1 MTGDEIRKKFTD
13 YFVERGHTLVKSDD
27 LIPQNDPTLLFT
39 NAGMV
44 QFKNVFLGKETR
56 DYKRAVS
63 VQKCVRAG
71 GKHNDLEM
79 VGRTARHHTFFEM
92 LGNFSFGDYFKKEAI
107 EFGWEFL
114 TDILKLPKEKL
125 YISVFETDDEAFNY
139 WADDIGVPKERIVRL
154 GEEDNFW
161 SMGPTG
167 PCGPCSEIHIDQGEA
182 LGCGKSD
189 CAVGCECDRY
199 LEIWNLVFMQY
210 DRDEQGN
217 LSPLPNPCIDT
228 GMGLE
233 RLAAVSQKQ
242 PSNYDSDLL
251 SKIIGD
257 AAEIAKTPYGSNES
271 TDVSLKVI
279 ADHSRAA
286 AFLVNDGI
294 LPSNEGRG
302 YVLRRIIRRA
312 LRHGKMLGIGFPF
325 LHQITDK
332 IVSYFKEAYPELE
345 ENRVFIN
352 RVAQNEEESFKNTLH
367 YGTQRLDEILEKVK
381 KSGGSVIPGEEVFKL
396 YDTYGF
402 PVDLAQDIAQ
412 DANYTLD
419 LDGFNKAMQ
428 NQKEMAMAS
437 WKGSGEKEISPFF
450 KTYLQ
455 DSPPTKF
462 EGYTQTYSESLVTA
476 ILKNDNEIDSAS
488 EGEEITFLTKAS
500 PFYGES
506 GGQMGD
512 LGKALNE
519 NVQLEI
525 ANATKPVPELIAH
538 HAKVTRGT
546 LKKGDKIALQ
556 VDPVNRQNTALN
568 HTSTHLLHAALK
580 TVLGDHVKQAGSLV
594 ASDRLR
600 FDYSHFSQLTEKEKA
615 KIEGLVN
622 EEIRKNTAV
631 HTKEMSIQEALD
643 DGATALFGEKYGSSV
658 RVVSVPG
665 FSKELC
671 GGTHISATGDVGI
684 FKIISEGSVAS
695 GVRRIEAI
703 TGSAA
708 LEKVQED
715 GDSLNEIRNVLK
727 SQPKEEVG
735 RIQKLIEKNREL
747 EKQIQSLK
755 EKMLFGGGQN
765 KSEEFVEINGIKT
778 LVKNLENMD
787 SKTMRTYIDNA
798 KNKMQS
804 GVIVVG
810 SVQNGKVLLAAGVTK
825 DLTKQYHAGNLLK
838 EIAQIVGGNGGG
850 RPDMA
855 QAGGSKPENLDKALE
870 QVSILI
876 KNNGEA

>member
-13 YFVERGHTLVKSDD
+13 YFVERGHTLVQSDI
-27 LIPQNDPTLLFT
+27 LVPQNDPTLLFT

-114 TDILKLPKEKL
+114 TDVLKLPKEKL
-125 YISVFETDDEAFNY
+125 YVSVFETDDEAFDH
-139 WADDIGVPKERIVRL
+139 WANDIGIPKERICRL

-182 LGCGKSD
+182 LGCDKPD
-189 CAVGCECDRY
+189 CAVGCDCDRY

-210 DRDEQGN
+210 DRDEKGN

-233 RLAAVSQKQ
+233 RLTAVVQKQ

-251 SKIIGD
+251 SKIIAD
-257 AAEIAKTPYGSNES
+257 AAEIAKLSYGSDES
-271 TDVSLKVI
+271 KDVSLKVI

-286 AFLVNDGI
+286 AFLINDGI

-312 LRHGKMLGIGFPF
+312 LRHGKMLGIEFPF
-325 LHQITDK
+325 FYKITDK
-332 IVSYFKEAYPELE
+332 VVSYFKGAYPELE
-345 ENRVFIN
+345 DNRVFIN

-412 DANYTLD
+412 DANYSLD

-450 KTYLQ
+450 KNYLQ
-455 DSPPTKF
+455 SSPPTEFK
-462 EGYTQTYSESLVTA
+462 GYNQTQSESLTTA
-476 ILKNDNEIDSAS
+476 ILKNDEEIDSAS
-488 EGEEITFLTKAS
+488 EGEEITFLTKAT

-506 GGQMGD
+506 GGQVGD
-512 LGKALNE
+512 FGKAFNE

-525 ANATKPVPELIAH
+525 TNATKPVAELIAH
-538 HAKVTRGT
+538 HAKVVRGSI
-546 LKKGDKIALQ
+546 KKGDKISLQ
-556 VDPVNRQNTALN
+556 VDLTGRKNTALN

-594 ASDRLR
+594 APDRLR
-600 FDYSHFSQLTEKEKA
+600 FDYSHFSPLTEKEKSR
-615 KIEGLVN
+615 IEAIVN
-622 EEIRKNTAV
+622 DEIRKNTTV
-631 HTKEMSIQEALD
+631 DTKEMSIQEALD
-643 DGATALFGEKYGSSV
+643 EGATALFGEKYGSSV

-665 FSKELC
+665 FSK
-671 GGTHISATGDVGI
+671 
-684 FKIISEGSVAS
+684 
-695 GVRRIEAI
+695 
-703 TGSAA
+703 
-708 LEKVQED
+708 
-715 GDSLNEIRNVLK
+715 
-727 SQPKEEVG
+727 
-735 RIQKLIEKNREL
+735 
-747 EKQIQSLK
+747 
-755 EKMLFGGGQN
+755 
-765 KSEEFVEINGIKT
+765 
-778 LVKNLENMD
+778 
-787 SKTMRTYIDNA
+787 
-798 KNKMQS
+798 
-804 GVIVVG
+804 
-810 SVQNGKVLLAAGVTK
+810 
-825 DLTKQYHAGNLLK
+825 
-838 EIAQIVGGNGGG
+838 
-850 RPDMA
+850 
-855 QAGGSKPENLDKALE
+855 
-870 QVSILI
+870 
-876 KNNGEA
+876 